1 MLSTLIRTHSPISKE
16 KERGRECENPTQ
28 FYLDD
33 TGNALGKCRKDG
45 IQKGKYIEL
54 KNGVGGGLEQKKRN
68 RKRKCINI
76 STAK

>member
-16 KERGRECENPTQ
+16 KERARECENPTQ

-54 KNGVGGGLEQKKRN
+54 KNGVGGGVLEQKKEQ
-68 RKRKCINI
+68 KK
-76 STAK
+76 KMH

>member
-54 KNGVGGGLEQKKRN
+54 KNGGGLEQKK
-68 RKRKCINI
+68 KK
-76 STAK
+76 KQKKKMH

>member
-54 KNGVGGGLEQKKRN
+54 KNGVRRGDWSKKKKKQKK
-68 RKRKCINI
+68 KMH
-76 STAK
+76 